1 MSFGSHEGRLLEVFS
16 HFGMIQKESSS
27 DPEEALINVVLTT
40 PKQRLL
46 KDIAQLTEAFLAMQS
61 LSPAET
67 VNYLSFVTGSLFELV
82 SHPDQDVRMAAD
94 EGINQIIKLADIQ
107 LVQHVIYE
115 IFIEIKRS
123 LHARS
128 LSSALRKFSACINK
142 IDPKKRRLYAI
153 HILPALSGLITR
165 EEEMVWDCLSNSI
178 QPVAVFIFPHTS
190 QQELI
195 TILLKGL
202 LEKIESDKN
211 YIRRSAAKILAS
223 SVVHSRLPHELSYRL
238 IQQLAGRV
246 FVLKQRFL
254 LDEASSETPAT
265 ETATALQGCLW
276 TLRNLASLFSRI
288 PQPTSTGT
296 IERTRSDGQNAKF
309 AYLYIP
315 LATTTGFDFTS
326 WSRES
331 LEYFWWSLVRLE
343 CLELACYFP
352 STASFHVMVCTA
364 ALECLL
370 QVLTSFP
377 APPGAVPAGFH
388 QALQTF
394 FIRGLAKTSPLDDYA
409 SSSEIS
415 DLDEVS
421 SVASSATTTTTATPA
436 VVHGDSEGVTL
447 VMRPLVPPS
456 SAPPVSRTSPS
467 RPRLSYQD
475 GCGEGKER
483 GEDRAATNSG
493 FDELLSTGSEALVT
507 SVEWFLPLFARRFCL
522 LPGTQQSSRTSA
534 QSLAVSCLAKLTLSL
549 PPRAFFE
556 PLRPVDADGEKQEL
570 VTGVEMALNLLQH
583 SDPQVRGNA
592 CQLVGN
598 LLRIAAS
605 HTLAQPTS
613 NLDLSEQLCQ
623 LIANLDKLLSYEKSG
638 ITYRM
643 AIKALRICANPL
655 LHFPTLRVP
664 VALVDCVSR
673 HLMGSA
679 RHPYRLVRRETI
691 LLVTSLDWAQLDYL
705 ERQWYGCVQNGRVR
719 RMVAASPLS
728 TVAWSECLRLFA
740 DADRS
745 LGREAFNALVI
756 LATTTSTN
764 PSYQVDLREH
774 LYKSI
779 TNCLSDDSA
788 LSGLNVVTYLLPPQ
802 DSPSSGFEKHLR
814 ALTKDLPE
822 DVCISAPLI
831 PNSHSLKALPGPYN
845 YQLRGMQR
853 VFREL
858 VDCLLELPPTCSST
872 EDRNMMH
879 SLIFGLTELLGRPPI
894 TSNHLLWYT
903 PASRKPARID
913 EQAVDPKAPLAIAR
927 FALQRYQRRP
937 KMALLCW
944 HCLSLLT
951 ASPVS
956 TTDLHLQSEL
966 LILVSGCIL
975 RWGIS
980 SLMEGSVPSGG
991 TMELHPDHAFTRVS
1005 LVLLRHIGRL
1015 LSIFWHVFQGIKP
1028 TNPTSFL
1035 SGLVS
1040 GSVPINSAP
1049 IGDSSG
1055 AKGNQPCPS
1064 QIRDTLQS
1072 APTAA
1077 TSRPTVAMQLVQP
1090 SDDEEEESRL
1100 VIGSRNTYG
1109 YFAGLPHYMDLYD
1122 TLKASFHSFK
1132 SSDFS
1137 TSAEDWTMELLA
1149 STLRAFSRLL
1159 EGLRFAEVVQMVD
1172 EFLKYLEV
1180 CFTWAPSL
1188 ALDAALN
1195 LLRALFGTNLSSIWS
1210 PDLAS
1215 KFRVVLDGVTGTRAA
1230 GEVPKASI
1238 VELINSLHEAHFRTA
1253 ELCST
1258 GGGDVGREPM
1268 SNAQSTLVDWLLA
1281 SRQPQQPAMLR
1292 PSSMPSNIQQPN
1304 LAYYIRL
1311 FEPLVLQCLHQYRLI
1326 TDISVQAKILA
1337 TVTILIELGVNY
1349 SQLDEQ
1355 FYFLKTVMTQCE
1367 AMQHSNANA
1376 SYSQHA
1382 SSKDSAQLLSSMFQ
1396 FFVALTYERSSVSVD
1411 KTSHPTVLSLSEVVH
1426 LAEVLAAGGVDVD
1439 SFVVPALAPLV
1450 VDVFVQR
1457 GARYR
1462 LALRTH
1468 LPDSPHGSLNE
1479 ANVSLNKDL
1488 LQWNAY
1494 RESLLRFLL
1503 PKFIVCPSSYD
1514 LLCVI
1519 IEDALL
1525 TDATLKLPN
1534 DSPDS
1539 ISYKFASDICQNLLS
1554 GLAAN
1559 TLAVDDCGAVDA
1571 CLRLLH
1577 RLVAYDWPITQ
1588 TVDGGI
1594 TLGELLKHLL
1604 SVFFAKPSHEVSS
1617 NQSVRLFQR
1626 WVASKYLCLRFLLLL
1641 TIQQPS
1647 CLQHA
1652 LQEHIQGTSQC
1663 PDSVLLEHLLD
1674 LLDETCTALIG
1685 ELPTSVDEYFSDN
1698 VESPSQTPHT
1708 VFIGQ
1713 LLIALELEIL
1723 AFNRLHCFSPMGI
1736 PKEKLEHL
1744 GAKLSIYSRL
1754 KPLSTV
1760 LWQKIQCD
1768 VFGCEPVVHH
1778 QAAHHLHSELVQE
1791 TAFVIECDRRHRLT
1805 EDIDPFFKKVF
1816 FTGREDQVFRLELG
1830 QLQEMVASVT
1840 NADERCLLLKEM
1852 ITVLGVGIFGAK
1864 NPDEVMIRLGYMR
1877 ALSEGLLKLHPTSD
1891 DAHWSVVEALITSLH
1906 DFLSSGSRQL
1916 ILNWPIVRREIEIL
1930 LKRLLRE
1937 FLKEEAK
1944 KPASAMEF
1952 IHALD
1957 WRNLALS
1964 TSELQASLM
1973 SLSCI
1978 RQPSREPENDRRT
1991 SQDLVEEVF
2000 HRSLDVAVKDGGRLA
2015 ARLLHLKKPTGDLQ
2029 LPNKLPSRFLQHV
2042 VRIGFVETMKRFNA
2056 SGKKEFVP
2064 AGEDTFETDPVWQLG
2079 KELVFKEL
2087 FSRQT
2092 QKNTKLATGVD
2103 QQRELVGVA
2112 AATIDFLLLSNRL
2125 PLPSELSTAEVE
2137 AISAFV
2143 FSLTQTFTHLTLAT
2157 CQPPSPCLL
2166 SLPLLALHLLSIAL
2180 STFPQKLLA
2189 SLDDRNTAFDTLT
2202 SFVEAVNI
2210 SASLTTPVTLCW
2222 PHETEEKTDCLD
2234 TVVSRLRSLLVP
2246 HLPGLFHQTGFSSAH
2261 IPASGL
2267 TRFTE
2272 VLNSFA
2278 VNSTGAATEHLGSHV
2293 QLASA
2298 VGQCRLLQVDFAHSL
2313 KMKAS
2318 DLNAQYAAALIALCR
2333 RPKIIVKL
2341 LHRGVFVGGGN
2352 QLNPDRAAELDRDSL
2367 AETSAWLLSLGWL
2380 DRSMFESTWTS
2391 FLAVCTPPND
2401 SAERSDHEENPF
2413 ANSSEEQVEWSH
2425 CRVIG
2430 INALTRLL
2438 LSTEL
2443 RPHPG
2448 DPLRSCPDH
2457 RPRLSLLPHFMHTR
2471 LGGKIGSVLSELERE
2486 MTTWFYDVTA
2496 TTSLVGCGEGNSGA
2510 GLSWLSTN
2518 LDLEYPAVRDSP
2530 GGQRSIECLVKRLLQ
2545 SPSDPSGFEV
2555 NTVLSCLQSMR
2566 LVHQA
2571 WLRPYEILLLSRTRP
2586 QTTTPDNVVSPTSP
2600 SQKNK
2605 IAKFFR
2611 RGGRPASSSAGSS
2624 FPQLAFEESI
2634 LLTGVLANGGK
2645 AQDVTPTE
2653 TENTREAGSDLVP
2666 AVGPLPSLAVLS
2678 AVVKSAVVCSD
2689 LFTTRE
2695 QYLWLIGCLQAVSH
2709 SLPPI
2714 GEGFEAPIYIW
2725 LTSGLARCTA
2735 VLEATLL
2742 SSSAYAST
2750 VGGGGRL
2757 EAAPQ
2762 QHHSAPILLSSNLE
2776 PAVSHAMAALQSPLI
2791 ALQDAGLRAAMDLFQ
2806 ASLILKATGH
2816 PAMLQPQLLA
2826 NQPTGS
2832 GLINELLVKVCSYL
2846 DNRLRSLFGSDA
2858 TSSNPPPS
2866 TTRFSLPS
2874 GSSNAFLKLTSS
2886 FSRNTSTR
2894 GTSLSLDFPDWSSS
2908 IPEVWDCASERV
2920 SQHQLTVLGAAFFV
2934 VEQFASAGEA
2944 STIGRLI
2951 SHLIRDLTCLAES
2964 MLCDDLRAF
2973 MPPARLTEVFASRF
2987 AGTQASMA
2995 FAGPV
3000 LFAWTRGMQ
3009 RLLLGGRISRA
3020 NCEALAKLAADRLAS
3035 ANSIHMRLPALNLL
3049 VTCVYSMH
3057 SDFLSRAT
3065 PDRDAASA
3073 EHVLSSSQEYLTCLW
3088 ERLRGG
3094 GLTGVRGSGPHIAP
3108 LDARC
3113 VALALRALIENL
3125 VRSVLSCDYHVPLSA
3140 LNGLVNKAVAEIARL
3155 DQDFPRLAASL
3166 LYKVFAV
3173 FIGSP

>member
-1 MSFGSHEGRLLEVFS
+1 MELCYNSPQAPPLVVSSGTSHVTAYF
-16 HFGMIQKESSS
+16 
-27 DPEEALINVVLTT
+27 
-40 PKQRLL
+40 
-46 KDIAQLTEAFLAMQS
+46 
-61 LSPAET
+61 
-67 VNYLSFVTGSLFELV
+67 SFV
-82 SHPDQDVRMAAD
+82 
-94 EGINQIIKLADIQ
+94 
-107 LVQHVIYE
+107 
-115 IFIEIKRS
+115 
-123 LHARS
+123 
-128 LSSALRKFSACINK
+128 
-142 IDPKKRRLYAI
+142 
-153 HILPALSGLITR
+153 
-165 EEEMVWDCLSNSI
+165 
-178 QPVAVFIFPHTS
+178 
-190 QQELI
+190 
-195 TILLKGL
+195 
-202 LEKIESDKN
+202 
-211 YIRRSAAKILAS
+211 
-223 SVVHSRLPHELSYRL
+223 VV
-238 IQQLAGRV
+238 
-246 FVLKQRFL
+246 
-254 LDEASSETPAT
+254 
-265 ETATALQGCLW
+265 
-276 TLRNLASLFSRI
+276 
-288 PQPTSTGT
+288 
-296 IERTRSDGQNAKF
+296 GQNAKF

-409 SSSEIS
+409 SCRFAFAANPLSMLIAEIS

-570 VTGVEMALNLLQH
+570 VTGGRFWMPCERSPLLRNSCKHLPRRMRSTDVFFRHIELFFTELLMEMALNLLQH

-1230 GEVPKASI
+1230 GECILFPFTADYPRRDVVFEQPSPCRNSHGTFFPPSTSQLVNLTPCEVPKASI

-1292 PSSMPSNIQQPN
+1292 PSSMPSNIQQVCLCPN

-1539 ISYKFASDICQNLLS
+1539 ISYKFASDVNYAFVDIPYAFICQNLLS

-1617 NQSVRLFQR
+1617 NQLPVDHAGGNGVGDWLFSYFFLFQSVRLFQR

-2079 KELVFKEL
+2079 YVITSTKELVFKEL

-2695 QYLWLIGCLQAVSH
+2695 QYLWLIGCLQAGRHYFTANDSQYTSSLFNVLFSSKVSH

-2832 GLINELLVKVCSYL
+2832 GLINELLVKVRGVSLDVSPSSLFVEALDTVFPLGEAPVFICRPTNLGSLGRSVAQLFPEVCSYL

-3166 LYKVFAV
+3166 LYKVRRSLFNRFSGYAR
-3173 FIGSP
+3173 